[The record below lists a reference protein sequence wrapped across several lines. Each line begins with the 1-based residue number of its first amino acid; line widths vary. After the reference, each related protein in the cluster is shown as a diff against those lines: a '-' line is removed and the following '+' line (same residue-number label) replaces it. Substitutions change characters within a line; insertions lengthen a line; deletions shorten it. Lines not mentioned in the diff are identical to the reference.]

1 MHPSLSRVLS
11 LLIGSTVVVGML
23 FVSWILAVQY
33 ERSVLRHSERGS
45 LELAGSVANQFES
58 FLQSGD
64 TKGTE
69 LYIQELK
76 RVPDVEDLR
85 ILRVDGSEAFLDN
98 LTIARINAHRGGDEH
113 LPRAQEKRVQVI
125 LSDDKRL
132 TQTLSA
138 KTQDVFRETIAGSE
152 VTTVLWPIL
161 NGKDCIKCHG
171 GNQEILGV
179 LKLTKSLAT
188 ARSDLSHLRMQ
199 SLLLLPVILGVAL
212 LIMLMVLSRSIVRP
226 IRALSSA
233 MHRVSAGDLSQV
245 VPVKGKDELA
255 SMAAGFNGVLEDLR
269 HTYSVWQNEHDKL
282 QTILSG
288 SRDGIVVTDA
298 SGRIVMV
305 NPAATVLLEKS
316 TKAIVGNGFDALLDQ
331 PDRMREMLASETT
344 TAEVMA
350 YGQRVLA
357 LSVAA
362 IRTDDRRLIGKAAIL
377 RDITEG
383 KRMEQMLRT
392 LSHTDGLTGLANR
405 RMLDETLKTEV
416 ARAQSLP
423 RDLSLMMF
431 DIDHFKKFNDEFGH
445 AQGDRVLKAV
455 AEVAKNSVRNVD
467 TACRY
472 GGEEFVVILTETPLE
487 GALIL
492 AERLRES
499 VQNLRADGLQV
510 TISVGVAGWCE
521 SGPTDPQEL
530 LSLADRALY
539 ISKNSGR
546 NRVTAAPSKFAPV
559 SDQGNDCL

>member
-1 MHPSLSRVLS
+1 MFPSLSRTLT
-11 LLIGSTVVVGML
+11 LLIGGVVLVAML
-23 FVSWILAVQY
+23 LIVWIHAAQSERTLLRQN
-33 ERSVLRHSERGS
+33 ERSL
-45 LELAGSVANQFES
+45 LQLAGSVVENFES
-58 FLQSGD
+58 FMQSGQAPVAVS
-64 TKGTE
+64 
-69 LYIQELK
+69 YIEQLQ
-76 RVPDVEDLR
+76 RAPGIVDLR
-85 ILRVDGSEAFLDN
+85 ILRIDGSEAFLDN
-98 LTIARINAHRGGDEH
+98 LTITRVNAHRGVDDH
-113 LPRAQEKRVQVI
+113 LPRAQEKRVLAI
-125 LSDDKRL
+125 PSDDKNL
-132 TQTLSA
+132 LQTLASR
-138 KTQDVFRETIAGSE
+138 KQELFRETAAGDE
-152 VTTVLWPIL
+152 ALTVLWPIL
-161 NGKDCIKCHG
+161 NGKDCIQCHG
-171 GNQEILGV
+171 GNQEVLGMIR
-179 LKLTKSLAT
+179 LTKSLAT
-188 ARSDLSHLRMQ
+188 VRSQLSHLGMQ
-199 SLLLLPVILGVAL
+199 SLFLLMAVVGVAL
-212 LIMLMVLSRSIVRP
+212 LTMLVILSRFLVQP
-226 IRALSSA
+226 IKALSTA

-245 VPVKGKDELA
+245 VPVNGKDELA
-255 SMAAGFNGVLEDLR
+255 SIAAGFNGVLDNLR
-269 HTYSVWQNEHDKL
+269 LTYSGLQNEHDKL

-305 NPAATVLLEKS
+305 NPAAAALLEKS
-316 TKAIVGNGFDALLDQ
+316 TKAIMSNGFDALLDQ
-331 PDRMREMLASETT
+331 PDRMREMLASESTS
-344 TAEVMA
+344 AEVLT
-350 YGQRVLA
+350 YGKRVLA
-357 LSVAA
+357 VSVAA
-362 IRTDDRRLIGKAAIL
+362 IRTDGVRLIGKAAIL

-455 AEVAKNSVRNVD
+455 AEVVKESVRNVD

-472 GGEEFVVILTETPLE
+472 GGEEFVVILTETSLE

-499 VQNLRADGLQV
+499 VQDLRVDGLQV

-521 SGPTDPQEL
+521 SSPSDPLEL

-546 NRVTAAPSKFAPV
+546 NRVTAAQPKITPV
-559 SDQGNDCL
+559 SDLGNDSF

>member
-1 MHPSLSRVLS
+1 
-11 LLIGSTVVVGML
+11 
-23 FVSWILAVQY
+23 
-33 ERSVLRHSERGS
+33 
-45 LELAGSVANQFES
+45 
-58 FLQSGD
+58 
-64 TKGTE
+64 
-69 LYIQELK
+69 
-76 RVPDVEDLR
+76 
-85 ILRVDGSEAFLDN
+85 
-98 LTIARINAHRGGDEH
+98 
-113 LPRAQEKRVQVI
+113 
-125 LSDDKRL
+125 
-132 TQTLSA
+132 
-138 KTQDVFRETIAGSE
+138 
-152 VTTVLWPIL
+152 
-161 NGKDCIKCHG
+161 
-171 GNQEILGV
+171 
-179 LKLTKSLAT
+179 
-188 ARSDLSHLRMQ
+188 
-199 SLLLLPVILGVAL
+199 
-212 LIMLMVLSRSIVRP
+212 
-226 IRALSSA
+226 